1 MPQSFDNGQ
10 NSDGVISDFQISG
23 QSFINENCLN
33 SRTSY
38 YIDIKLGPVTK
49 LNKRNTATSK
59 TIDDDVWS
67 TNCDV
72 NAFFPI
78 YRQSEAIQKPDFG
91 LMDYKTYKIF
101 INSNPKSYKTWK
113 QNYKISDNALIL
125 LLWVKLLFLPKNADI
140 SKINEVLV
148 LNRII
153 QDMLRMYLQ
162 LYCSHKKIYVLLVF
176 TWYIQWFLNQKT
188 TPLKLAA
195 F

>member
-1 MPQSFDNGQ
+1 MRQSFDNGQ
-10 NSDGVISDFQISG
+10 NSEGVISDFQISG
-23 QSFINENCLN
+23 QSFITENCLN

-38 YIDIKLGPVTK
+38 YIDIKLGLVTK

-72 NAFFPI
+72 IAFFPI
-78 YRQSEAIQKPDFG
+78 YRQSEAIQKPGSG
-91 LMDYKTYKIF
+91 LMDYKTYKFF

-188 TPLKLAA
+188 TPLKLAV